1 MAKLNEPKEDDCI
14 DFGATGLKASF
25 DHSYLVSKFDQTI
38 NFSPKKDISKEKQF
52 KKNSISDIEFNST
65 ALEKVSH
72 MEKGTQHYDSFDY
85 ADSPKIHHLSST
97 SIASK
102 DDVADEPKFEA
113 EAKEVYKTPNYKNKK
128 RTSTVYMTKHG
139 AQDQSSHDELMKKKY
154 GMKLSVRKDVVN
166 KTLFRALKRFYTEK
180 FESIYSLD
188 KKESSTSYKS
198 KIHQFVEVYFKSR
211 ETELN
216 NWDITIQEIEKLM
229 LIIVSPNHIK
239 SALVEESDLVLYK
252 DYYSCIYQYS
262 HKKLANM
269 LLRPVC
275 GYLFAD
281 FINSGNLTAFIHRC
295 STMSLNPGVY
305 EKAGANFMNI
315 LLGKDKK
322 FQKSFA
328 QF

>member
-1 MAKLNEPKEDDCI
+1 MAKLNDPKEDDCI
-14 DFGATGLKASF
+14 DFGATGLKTSF

-38 NFSPKKDISKEKQF
+38 NFSPKKDSPREKQA
-52 KKNSISDIEFNST
+52 KKNSVSDAEFTST
-65 ALEKVSH
+65 ALEKVSQ
-72 MEKGTQHYDSFDY
+72 MEKAVNHYESFDY
-85 ADSPKIHHLSST
+85 ADSPKMHHLSST

-102 DDVADEPKFEA
+102 DDVAAEPKFEA
-113 EAKEVYKTPNYKNKK
+113 ETKEVYKTPNYKNKR
-128 RTSTVYMTKHG
+128 RTSTVYVTKHG
-139 AQDQSSHDELMKKKY
+139 AHDQSSHDELMKKKY
-154 GMKLSVRKDVVN
+154 GVKLSVRKDVVN

-180 FESIYSLD
+180 FESVFALD
-188 KKESSTSYKS
+188 KKESTSSYMS
-198 KIHQFVEVYFKSR
+198 KVHQFVEDYFKAR
-211 ETELN
+211 ETELES
-216 NWDITIQEIEKLM
+216 WGVTVEEIEKLM
-229 LIIVSPNHIK
+229 LVIVSPNHIK
-239 SALVEESDLVLYK
+239 SALTEESDLVLYK

-322 FQKSFA
+322 FPKSFA

>member
-1 MAKLNEPKEDDCI
+1 
-14 DFGATGLKASF
+14 
-25 DHSYLVSKFDQTI
+25 VSKFDQTI
-38 NFSPKKDISKEKQF
+38 NFNPKKDSPREEQT
-52 KKNSISDIEFNST
+52 KKNSISDAEFSST
-65 ALEKVSH
+65 ALEKVSQ
-72 MEKGTQHYDSFDY
+72 MEKGMQNYESFDY
-85 ADSPKIHHLSST
+85 ADSPKLHHHSST

-102 DDVADEPKFEA
+102 DDVAAEPKLEA
-113 EAKEVYKTPNYKNKK
+113 EIKEVYKTPNYKNKK
-128 RTSTVYMTKHG
+128 RTSTFYMTKHG
-139 AQDQSSHDELMKKKY
+139 AFDQSSHDELMKKKY
-154 GMKLSVRKDVVN
+154 GVKLSVRKDVVN
-166 KTLFRALKRFYTEK
+166 KTLFRALKRFYTDK
-180 FESIYSLD
+180 FESVFYLD
-188 KKESSTSYKS
+188 KKESTTSYIS
-198 KIHQFVEVYFKSR
+198 KIHHFVQDCFNSR
-211 ETELN
+211 VTELE
-216 NWDITIQEIEKLM
+216 NWGITVHEIEKLM
-229 LIIVSPNHIK
+229 QIIVSPNHIK
-239 SALVEESDLVLYK
+239 SALFEESDLVLYK

-322 FQKSFA
+322 FPKSLA